1 MSSPLDLV
9 LERVVDVSPDKVW
22 AAWTEPKHIVNWFT
36 PKPWQTTAA
45 EVDLRPGGKFN
56 STFKSPDGQV
66 IQNYGCFLE
75 VVPGRKL
82 VFTDCLREGWRP
94 SGQTFMT
101 AIVEIIPEGKG
112 TRYKATALHSS
123 EADAKKH
130 LEMGFINGWGTA
142 LDQLVAYMK
151 SL

>member
-9 LERVVDVSPDKVW
+9 LERVVDIRPELVW
-22 AAWTEPKHIVNWFT
+22 VAWTEPKHIVNWFT
-36 PKPWQTTAA
+36 PKPWQTIAA

-56 STFKSPDGQV
+56 STFKSPDGQI

-75 VVPGRKL
+75 VVPRKRL

-94 SGQTFMT
+94 SGQSFLT
-101 AIVEIIPEGKG
+101 AIVEITPEGTG
-112 TRYKATALHSS
+112 TRYKATALHAS

>member
-36 PKPWQTTAA
+36 PKPWRTIAA

-66 IQNYGCFLE
+66 MQNYGCFLE
-75 VVPGRKL
+75 IVPGRKL
-82 VFTDCLREGWRP
+82 VFTDCLHEGFRP
-94 SGQTFMT
+94 SGQAFMT
-101 AIVEIIPEGKG
+101 AIVEIIPEGRG
-112 TRYKATALHSS
+112 TRYRATAMHST
-123 EADAKKH
+123 EADVKKH
-130 LEMGFINGWGTA
+130 LEMGFVNGWGTA

-151 SL
+151 TV